1 VSDLTEGMTPE
12 ERADFEEALRRDL
25 LASVATLSG
34 EERAKLDAGVRAK
47 LEAQHR
53 ATRAQH
59 DASIP
64 PNLARRN
71 RIATRLRS
79 FHDAATLPLAIYFLL
94 NHHRFDPAYRLSWWR
109 RVTLGVRMFR
119 NTRRIT
125 TGTSYRA
132 HLAMAAKLFLLPP
145 SVPGAVVEC
154 GCWKGG
160 STANLSLICDVVGR
174 NLIVYDSFAGM
185 PTAPPNDKYAW
196 AEGEGSFRGDLEV
209 VEDNVRR
216 FGAIDRCT
224 FRKGLFSETLPH
236 HTEPVALAF
245 VDVDY
250 ASSLHDCVLHL
261 WPHLVDE
268 GYLFIDEYV
277 RIDYCALF
285 FSERWW
291 ARYFDR
297 PPPGMMGVGTGI
309 GVGQYYL
316 GPMKGRSWVQS
327 PTSAAYTR
335 KDFYGMWDYD
345 PDDPD
350 EVEKAR
356 GS

>member
-1 VSDLTEGMTPE
+1 MSDLTEGMTPE

-174 NLIVYDSFAGM
+174 DLIVYD
-185 PTAPPNDKYAW
+185 
-196 AEGEGSFRGDLEV
+196 
-209 VEDNVRR
+209 
-216 FGAIDRCT
+216 
-224 FRKGLFSETLPH
+224 
-236 HTEPVALAF
+236 
-245 VDVDY
+245 
-250 ASSLHDCVLHL
+250 
-261 WPHLVDE
+261 
-268 GYLFIDEYV
+268 
-277 RIDYCALF
+277 YCAALLLLGTT
-285 FSERWW
+285 SGGPR
-291 ARYFDR
+291 ARA
-297 PPPGMMGVGTGI
+297 
-309 GVGQYYL
+309 
-316 GPMKGRSWVQS
+316 
-327 PTSAAYTR
+327 TSDLVAAAG
-335 KDFYGMWDYD
+335 DG
-345 PDDPD
+345 
-350 EVEKAR
+350 
-356 GS
+356 